1 MNRALDMYREEKSV
15 SLCVNGNSWLK
26 QKQFNNV
33 LYVQETFWCP
43 KLQSVSAECQMSVP
57 TLKVSHDLCES
68 AGVQN
73 QESAIVA
80 QKECKNVLSVITLP
94 S

>member
-1 MNRALDMYREEKSV
+1 M
-15 SLCVNGNSWLK
+15 SL
-26 QKQFNNV
+26 
-33 LYVQETFWCP
+33 
-43 KLQSVSAECQMSVP
+43 P

-73 QESAIVA
+73 EESAVVV

>member
-1 MNRALDMYREEKSV
+1 MEILDQNK
-15 SLCVNGNSWLK
+15 NNS
-26 QKQFNNV
+26 NNV
-33 LYVQETFWCP
+33 VYVQEKFWCP
-43 KLQSVSAECQMSVP
+43 KLQSVECQMSVP

-73 QESAIVA
+73 KESAVVV